1 VNRKREKPSFKK
13 KRSVRELLRSVGL
26 VAHKHEGA
34 AAVSAGRDVLDVQ
47 SCCHAACESHWCRGL
62 GAPRDLS
69 VCMSERTSDAELR
82 FLVPSIIHPSWERHL
97 LP

>member
-26 VAHKHEGA
+26 VAHKHEG
-34 AAVSAGRDVLDVQ
+34 L
-47 SCCHAACESHWCRGL
+47 
-62 GAPRDLS
+62 P
-69 VCMSERTSDAELR
+69 VCMSERTGDAELR